1 MATLIEKS
9 DLAFNAQLKTFA
21 GNIDNYSTPLGLTSA
36 EVNSVKADSLAL
48 SYMMDG
54 QDAVQ
59 TFSPTFTAYK
69 DLLRKGGADALGP
82 VPLGPVLPTPPP
94 MPAPNVESRFR
105 KLVQRIVNHPAYT
118 PAIGEGLGIEA
129 PSAAASKTALVAG
142 KPKFFIE
149 PSSGG
154 HPNLRWTKGKF
165 EGVEIW
171 KDSGNGFAKL
181 DRDMKPDYIDKT
193 DLPKAGTTALWKYK
207 MIYLMDDEP
216 IGNWSDE
223 VSVTVFGEV

>member
-21 GNIDNYSTPLGLTSA
+21 GNIDNYSTPLGLTAA

-105 KLVQRIVNHPAYT
+105 KLVQRI
-118 PAIGEGLGIEA
+118 
-129 PSAAASKTALVAG
+129 PSASTSKTALVQG

-181 DRDMKPDYIDKT
+181 DRDIKPDYIDKT